1 MNRGIKGITYYLISH
16 NRTFSDGLLPGRSKG
31 SDSISKAMISHVD
44 LKTQAKAKIRDYIMS
59 LDLSESNKLPREEL
73 FCRMIGVSRVTLRS
87 ALSELEIEGLVHR
100 IHGKGTFVNMTRV
113 NMRLSFSP
121 VGRFSDLIEEAGF
134 KPRVQVLDVEVIEAD
149 PQLAQALGIEAGR
162 EVVRD
167 KKLFYADDEICA
179 YCEDCFDRSLIGGRD
194 PQELREGY
202 PSVFHYLHE
211 VTGRKVSW
219 DKVELRCVPASAKKE
234 LKVFGHRPLLQLHGI
249 NYDWQD
255 RPLILIDEYVDSQIL
270 NFCQIRQRIIS
281 Y

>member
-1 MNRGIKGITYYLISH
+1 MCH
-16 NRTFSDGLLPGRSKG
+16 NNAFSDRLLPGRSKG
-31 SDSISKAMISHVD
+31 SDSISRAMISHVD

-113 NMRLSFSP
+113 NMRLSFNP
-121 VGRFSDLIEEAGF
+121 VGRFSDLIAEAGF
-134 KPRVQVLDVEVIEAD
+134 KPRVQTLAVEVVAAD
-149 PQLAQALGIEAGR
+149 AQLAQALGIEEGD
-162 EVVRD
+162 ELVRD
-167 KKLFYADDEICA
+167 KKLFYADEEICA
-179 YCEDCFDRSLIGGRD
+179 YCEDCFQLSLIGGRN

-219 DKVELRCVPASAKKE
+219 DKVELHCVSSSSKKE
-234 LKVFGHRPLLQLHGI
+234 LEVFGHRPLLQLHGV
-249 NYDWQD
+249 NYDQQD
-255 RPLILIDEYVDSQIL
+255 RPLILIDEYVDSRIL
-270 NFCQIRQRIIS
+270 NFCQIRQRIIN

>member
-1 MNRGIKGITYYLISH
+1 
-16 NRTFSDGLLPGRSKG
+16 
-31 SDSISKAMISHVD
+31 MISRVD
-44 LKTQAKAKIRDYIMS
+44 LKTQAKAKIRDYIRS

-87 ALSELEIEGLVHR
+87 ALSELEVEGLVHR
-100 IHGKGTFVNMTRV
+100 IHGRGTFVNMTRM

-121 VGRFSDLIEEAGF
+121 VGRFSDLIAEAGF
-134 KPRVQVLDVEVIEAD
+134 KPRVQVLDVEVTEAD
-149 PQLAQALGIEAGR
+149 ARTAQALGIEEGR

-179 YCEDCFDRSLIGGRD
+179 YCEDCFQRSLIGDRD
-194 PQELREGY
+194 PQELRDGY
-202 PSVFHYLHE
+202 ASVFHYLYE
-211 VTGRKVSW
+211 VTGRKVGW
-219 DKVELRCVPASAKKE
+219 DKVELHCVSPSVKKE

-249 NYDWQD
+249 NYDGQD

-270 NFCQIRQRIIS
+270 NFCQIRQRIIN